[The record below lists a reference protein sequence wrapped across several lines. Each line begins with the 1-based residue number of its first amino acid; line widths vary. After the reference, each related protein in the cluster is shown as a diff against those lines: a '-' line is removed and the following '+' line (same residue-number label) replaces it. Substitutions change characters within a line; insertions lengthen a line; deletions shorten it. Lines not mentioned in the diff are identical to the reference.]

1 MKLWGGRFSAE
12 PDKSANDF
20 QSSIRF
26 DSRMYLEDIEGSAA
40 HAEMLAKK
48 GIISAEDAA
57 RIAAGLKDILA
68 DIEAG
73 KIAFS
78 ADNEDIHMNIE
89 TLLTARIGD
98 SGKRLHT
105 ARSRNDQV
113 ALDLR
118 LYLKKAISRIQGR
131 LLSLIEAILDKASE
145 HLDTIM
151 PGYTHLQRA
160 QPTTFAHHI
169 MAYAEMFKRDHER
182 LEDCLSR
189 TDSSPL
195 GSCAMAT
202 TTYPIDRE
210 MTAAALG
217 FSSITQ
223 NSIDGVSD
231 RDFVIEF
238 ASCLSIIMM
247 HLSRFCEEI
256 ILWASHEFGFVT
268 LDDSWSTGSSI
279 MPQKKNP
286 DIAELIRGKTG
297 RVYGNLMS
305 ILTVMKALPLAYNK
319 DMQEDKECIFD
330 SYDTVEQCLSV
341 FVPMFSTM
349 KINKD
354 RMLSAASGGFLN
366 ATDCADYLA
375 KKGVPFRDAYTITG
389 KIVRH
394 CLENGLKIED
404 LAVDQL
410 KAFSDRFDDDVYEYL
425 DLLHCVKER
434 NVPGGPAPDRVACH
448 IEILRRF
455 VEDSKSD
462 RKNQQDRS

>member
-12 PDKSANDF
+12 TDSAANDF

-26 DSRMYLEDIEGSAA
+26 DSRMYREDIEGSIA
-40 HAEMLAKK
+40 HAEMLAAT
-48 GIISAEDAA
+48 GIISADDASK
-57 RIAAGLKDILA
+57 IVSGLKDILSE
-68 DIEAG
+68 IEAG
-73 KIAFS
+73 KVGFS
-78 ADNEDIHMNIE
+78 SDNEDIHMNVE
-89 TLLTARIGD
+89 SLLTARIGD

-118 LYLKKAISRIQGR
+118 LYLKKAIFKIQNE
-131 LLSLIEAILDKASE
+131 LVYLIETILDKAACNLE
-145 HLDTIM
+145 TVM

-169 MAYAEMFKRDHER
+169 TAYAEMFKRDFER
-182 LEDCLSR
+182 LGDCLSR
-189 TDSSPL
+189 TDLSPL
-195 GSCAMAT
+195 GSCALAA

-217 FSSITQ
+217 FSSIMQ

-256 ILWASHEFGFVT
+256 VLWSSHEFGFVS

-297 RVYGNLMS
+297 RVYGSLMAL
-305 ILTVMKALPLAYNK
+305 LTVMKALPLAYNK

-330 SYDTVEQCLSV
+330 SYDTVKQCLEV
-341 FVPMFSTM
+341 FTPMIASM
-349 KINKD
+349 KVNRE
-354 RMLSAASGGFLN
+354 RMLSAASEGFLN
-366 ATDCADYLA
+366 ATDCADYLT

-389 KIVRH
+389 KIVKY
-394 CLENGLKIED
+394 CLESGYKIED
-404 LAVDQL
+404 LSVDQL
-410 KAFSDRFDDDVYEYL
+410 RSFSPQFDSDVYAHL
-425 DLLHCVKER
+425 DLLYCVKAR
-434 NVPGGPAPDRVACH
+434 NVPGGPAPECVGRH
-448 IEILRRF
+448 IVKLRGF
-455 VEDSKSD
+455 IEKAKQS
-462 RKNQQDRS
+462 